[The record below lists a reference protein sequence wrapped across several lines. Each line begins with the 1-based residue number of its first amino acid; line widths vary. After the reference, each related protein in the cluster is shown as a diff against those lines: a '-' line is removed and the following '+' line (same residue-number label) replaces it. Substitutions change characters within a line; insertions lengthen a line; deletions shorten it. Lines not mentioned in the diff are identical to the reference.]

1 MFRGTPTVLL
11 LVLLLWPGHAVAAPE
26 TQDAQIRA
34 LIHQLV
40 AVRGEMQDRLEAI
53 YASGNDTDFD
63 SLYFAADLKS
73 EQGIAKSRARLGQ
86 SAIWLEAFSEVGADY
101 RRAREEVIRNARLDE
116 PLRTKLLEAFVT
128 DQVSVARGQ
137 ELWME
142 VQRGILTAAADI
154 LDFAESHLGTLD
166 LDSAEFRALE
176 DRSEAAGKRTR
187 QAPASTLPDVDP
199 LVDLLKAQL
208 DSCRGCAAEA
218 PSFAGMAWV
227 SFESE
232 DPAGRFA
239 RIVQLDRNGDFSMLD
254 CLLTKGRDGFAISSG
269 DPHRTYLGE
278 WREDRQGYVAEYV
291 KVDEKVPAVDATLA
305 PLAQRSSV
313 RVSIDGNGLL
323 VGSERFTHMPEIPQ
337 QQYDAWMRGYRNHLG
352 GKAQRALEPR

>member
-1 MFRGTPTVLL
+1 MFKVAPIVLL
-11 LVLLLWPGHAVAAPE
+11 LALLFGPGHADAAPE
-26 TQDAQIRA
+26 AQDARIRA
-34 LIHQLV
+34 LIRELV
-40 AVRGEMQDRLEAI
+40 AIRAELQDRIDAI
-53 YASGNDTDFD
+53 HASGNDTDFD

-73 EQGIAKSRARLGQ
+73 AQGIEKSRARLGQ
-86 SAIWLEAFSEVGADY
+86 AAIWLEAFSEIGVDY
-101 RRAREEVIRNARLDE
+101 RRTREEVIRNARLEE
-116 PLRTKLLEAFVT
+116 PLRTRLHEAFVA

-154 LDFAESHLGTLD
+154 LDFAESHLGALD

-187 QAPASTLPDVDP
+187 QAPASTLPDEDP

-208 DSCRGCAAEA
+208 ESCRGCAADT

-227 SFESE
+227 SFEGE

-254 CLLTKGRDGFAISSG
+254 CLLMKGRDGFAISSG
-269 DPHRTYLGE
+269 DSHQTYLGE
-278 WREDRQGYVAEYV
+278 WRKDGQGYVAEYV
-291 KVDEKVPAVDATLA
+291 KVDEKVPAVEPTLA

-313 RVSIDGNGLL
+313 RISIDGNGLL
-323 VGSERFTHMPEIPQ
+323 VGSERFTRRPEIPQ
-337 QQYDAWMRGYRNHLG
+337 QQYDDWMRGYRNHLG
-352 GKAQRALEPR
+352 GKAQRALEAR